1 MKMGE
6 KKISE
11 LKELIENISDSIKL
25 TIWKIFPEINNLDK
39 EDIEQEVKIK
49 VWKLISSGGKISHFP
64 SYIKRMVYTTTMD
77 LMRKRGRK
85 IDKINYEQKS
95 LSQLKA
101 CVTDTPD
108 FIIEKKEL
116 RLIIEGAINLLAE
129 KRKTVLKLYLT
140 GMNMNEMAEFLNW
153 TQKKVEHLLYRGLD
167 DLKKI
172 FEKEEIDYETIR

>member
-1 MKMGE
+1 MGE
-6 KKISE
+6 KKNSE
-11 LKELIENISDSIKL
+11 FKEQIEDISDSIKL
-25 TIWKIFPEINNLDK
+25 TIWKFFPEINNLDK

-49 VWKLISSGGKISHFP
+49 VWKLISSGKKLSHFP
-64 SYIKRMVYTTTMD
+64 SYIRRVVYTTTMD

-95 LSQLKA
+95 LSQLKSS
-101 CVTDTPD
+101 VTDSPD

-116 RLIIEGAINLLAE
+116 RSIIEEVINSLPE
-129 KRKTVLKLYLT
+129 EQRIIFKLYLT

-167 DLKKI
+167 DLKKK
-172 FEKEEIDYETIR
+172 FEKEGLNYETFR